1 MSNNQYNNINNVIL
15 ILHKN
20 GPLADLGHQKIPK
33 VILPVSFYFLSM
45 WWLQRYSKFHYVV
58 CFMTY
63 LFLLPSHGGLSPGSP
78 TCCPDALQRSLNP
91 APLAFLS
98 YLTRLT

>member
-15 ILHKN
+15 ILHRN

-58 CFMTY
+58 CFTTCFCFPRMGDGTQG
-63 LFLLPSHGGLSPGSP
+63 LLHAAQTLCHGVETQPHLHSFP
-78 TCCPDALQRSLNP
+78 T
-91 APLAFLS
+91 
-98 YLTRLT
+98 